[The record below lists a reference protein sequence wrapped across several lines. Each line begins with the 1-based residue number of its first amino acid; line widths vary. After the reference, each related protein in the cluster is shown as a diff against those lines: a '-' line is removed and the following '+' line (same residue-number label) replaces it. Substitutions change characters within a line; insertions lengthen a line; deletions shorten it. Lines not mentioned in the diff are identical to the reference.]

1 MADISVINNVQVTED
16 ENGNMHFEPVKEQQ
30 KPIEVDTRSTF
41 QKICDWWN
49 SLLVKPYV
57 KSRNMSDTFEDRN
70 TEGGDRKAIEVGIKM
85 SF

>member
-16 ENGNMHFEPVKEQQ
+16 ENGNMHFEPIKAEP
-30 KPIEVDTRSTF
+30 KPVEVDTRSTF
-41 QKICDWWN
+41 QRLCDWWN

-57 KSRNMSDTFEDRN
+57 KSRNMSDPFEDRN
-70 TEGGDRKAIEVGIKM
+70 AEGGERKAVEVGIKV

>member
-1 MADISVINNVQVTED
+1 MADIPVINNVQVTED
-16 ENGNMHFEPVKEQQ
+16 ENGNMHFEPIKEQQ

-49 SLLVKPYV
+49 SLLVKPYI
-57 KSRNMSDTFEDRN
+57 KSRNMSDPFEDRN
-70 TEGGDRKAIEVGIKM
+70 TESGERKAIEVGIKV

>member
-57 KSRNMSDTFEDRN
+57 KSRNMSDPFEDRN
-70 TEGGDRKAIEVGIKM
+70 TECGERKAIEVGIKM